1 MSTACTGTGRQYIF
15 RAETVRMHTEA
26 DLKGDQEM
34 RFCVNSQKDG
44 EEARKKIRKMMKDE
58 EYITIGQILE
68 LWHSRPVDEA
78 YYEGW
83 KCSVA
88 KRKLR
93 LRKIKG
99 GWALYLPD
107 ETIDMPWKPKAPE
120 PITWSINPDVI
131 PDKLNLRT
139 CRVISKP
146 KKNVIAEDF
155 GYFHCWFQSAM
166 PNSHGDIIMQ
176 ALGIVE
182 MQDGTVRQVRP
193 DHIIFGWEE

>member
-1 MSTACTGTGRQYIF
+1 
-15 RAETVRMHTEA
+15 
-26 DLKGDQEM
+26 M
-34 RFCVNSQKDG
+34 RFCVNTQKDG
-44 EEARKKIRKMMKDE
+44 EEARKKIRKMMKGN
-58 EYITIGQILE
+58 EYISIGQILE
-68 LWHSRPVDEA
+68 LWHSRPVDES

-83 KCSVA
+83 KCSTV
-88 KRKLR
+88 KKKLR
-93 LRKIKG
+93 LRKIKT

-107 ETIDMPWKPKAPE
+107 ETIEMPWKPK
-120 PITWSINPDVI
+120 PIDSPTEASINP
-131 PDKLNLRT
+131 KLLEKLDLRT